1 VRTFAEQDEDTA
13 HISDSRNLYCDDSG
27 DLQNGRPAFLYGQ
40 VVEGLAKLNAIIFSL
55 LERAFNYNYILT
67 IAFVVLS
74 PTPFLY
80 MILQDWIPWPFKTA
94 SLFIGLFLFSHMRM
108 SREGR

>member
-1 VRTFAEQDEDTA
+1 VRTIDEQDENTA
-13 HISDSRNLYCDDSG
+13 HSFDSGNLCCDDSS
-27 DLQNGRPAFLYGQ
+27 DLQNGRPAIHYGTVVSLLY
-40 VVEGLAKLNAIIFSL
+40 KLNAMIFNL

-67 IAFVVLS
+67 IAFVVVS

-80 MILQDWIPWPFKTA
+80 MILQDWIPWQFKTA